1 MTPECR
7 RKQQTA
13 AGYVL
18 FLFASSQITSFVSA
32 RGAAATAAAS
42 SFPAPLPEY
51 SSQGRLA
58 RHKRNWND
66 GGGGASSDDEGGEE
80 DGMSSSEEF
89 QDHPE
94 EQENSLL
101 WFDYPQNAS
110 VIDTNA
116 LESNSIK
123 LQKKERDKAQASFV
137 TSPLKASP
145 SRPKNELEQDSPP
158 LQTIHKLR
166 QMLDDTDYITKAPS
180 SRKRETC
187 SNDKNRNI
195 IPTEE
200 TSIQP
205 RTLTK
210 NSIANPL
217 KALEVA
223 NDPTSPPGLSA
234 ESSETDAKQETVNS
248 AGTHFKSQTPPPSV
262 EPDDRLWTSRDR
274 SKYKKVQKRSRR
286 ASTPLYLT
294 SDDEASDSE
303 NGPEYVL
310 PNVPVYFSDGE
321 ETEEGDSDAEDDVE
335 EHKRQVS
342 PPTQGQRIPPP
353 VDTNSHA
360 FEPSSA
366 LHTGYQSTHPPPQG
380 YTPPLHIPPRTM
392 YPYYGGDPQSTQQG
406 SFMRPYNPYIYGYPY
421 TPYQPPYGP
430 YQPHQQHQY
439 AHPNPYPQQWTSGG
453 YTVPQQHQIN
463 SQLGAPTNPLTQQS
477 NAQTIPRPIQVRTS
491 ASSHTSTYPKSTQ
504 ETFTRVPFHGV
515 KFSSSP
521 FAVDGNTAYPRTMI
535 PGPSLAEAGTKISFD
550 AIQKIGLMLVSVAL
564 ACYAGVSPRSLP
576 LTEYNLKFYENF
588 QLVSLAFI
596 SPAIKFLS
604 VFDARENDVND
615 AVNTFFA
622 SFSLGYPMAFML
634 QVVATTFIR
643 LAVFAWFEPRIFSL
657 APKVPLL
664 VIPWTLRENRY
675 RPKRITLL
683 AADFCASCV
692 ASPIIEEYVKLK
704 TLQWTTNLRKNFCW
718 VKKANSS
725 RSSRRSQRRWVAE
738 PVSRNLGET
747 DVITANQYVT
757 QMLAASIGFKLCDTG
772 RRILM
777 YTKATDANKSFYA
790 FCRGLFPIHELCGTM
805 TAIELAR
812 RDLLGV
818 NVPLWRLLL
827 PAALFH
833 GMANM
838 RGKKPVFRWGS
849 STPWSEMQLSPLHI
863 LDASTLPKLLS
874 KGFAKLMWLVLL
886 GRVLG
891 YCIKNYYLVNRRAV
905 KRTTRYAGNPAAF
918 TAEMATADML
928 KKK

>member
-13 AGYVL
+13 GYYLV
-18 FLFASSQITSFVSA
+18 FLFVSNQMTSLA
-32 RGAAATAAAS
+32 LAGGAAATAAAS
-42 SFPAPLPEY
+42 SFPAPLADY
-51 SSQGRLA
+51 DSQGHLA
-58 RHKRNWND
+58 RNSNWND
-66 GGGGASSDDEGGEE
+66 GGGGASSDDEGGDE

-101 WFDYPQNAS
+101 WFDYPHNAAS
-110 VIDTNA
+110 NESKENNSPKPNPVK
-116 LESNSIK
+116 LE
-123 LQKKERDKAQASFV
+123 KKETAKSQASPV
-137 TSPLKASP
+137 KKSS

-166 QMLDDTDYITKAPS
+166 QMLDDTDYITRAPS
-180 SRKRETC
+180 SRKRKMTPL
-187 SNDKNRNI
+187 DKNRNI
-195 IPTEE
+195 IPIEATLIHQPTSTKKSNDSATEVTAG
-200 TSIQP
+200 TSAGNTEQE
-205 RTLTK
+205 TLTSSGS
-210 NSIANPL
+210 NFESQ
-217 KALEVA
+217 
-223 NDPTSPPGLSA
+223 A
-234 ESSETDAKQETVNS
+234 EPA
-248 AGTHFKSQTPPPSV
+248 SV

-274 SKYKKVQKRSRR
+274 SKYKKVQNRSRR
-286 ASTPLYLT
+286 VSTPIYLN
-294 SDDEASDSE
+294 SDDEASDTDD
-303 NGPEYVL
+303 GLGYVL

-321 ETEEGDSDAEDDVE
+321 ESDEADSDYVGVEDDVE
-335 EHKRQVS
+335 EHQRQVS
-342 PPTQGQRIPPP
+342 PPVVGTPSQTIPQPP
-353 VDTNSHA
+353 EVNSHA
-360 FEPSSA
+360 AGSNRPLQLGS
-366 LHTGYQSTHPPPQG
+366 QSTHPPPQG
-380 YTPPLHIPPRTM
+380 YTPPLHIPPNNM
-392 YPYYGGDPQSTQQG
+392 YPYHGSDPQTTQQG
-406 SFMRPYNPYIYGYPY
+406 SLMRPYNPYLYGYPY

-430 YQPHQQHQY
+430 YQPPQQQQQQQY
-439 AHPNPYPQQWTSGG
+439 AYPNPYSLQWTPGG
-453 YTVPQQHQIN
+453 YDVPHHPHNYQQQ
-463 SQLGAPTNPLTQQS
+463 GAPANPLAQQS
-477 NAQTIPRPIQVRTS
+477 STQTMPRRTDVRASISSRTS
-491 ASSHTSTYPKSTQ
+491 TTPPKTSRGDSTRMSSPGVKLPSAPFALDRGVDLSGMTYP
-504 ETFTRVPFHGV
+504 G
-515 KFSSSP
+515 
-521 FAVDGNTAYPRTMI
+521 AVI

-634 QVVATTFIR
+634 QVVATTLIR

-657 APKVPLL
+657 APKVPML

-704 TLQWTTNLRKNFCW
+704 TLQWTTNLRKNFRF
-718 VKKANSS
+718 VKETTSS
-725 RSSRRSQRRWVAE
+725 KSSKRSRRRWVAE
-738 PVSRNLGET
+738 PIPRKFGET
-747 DVITANQYVT
+747 DIITANQYVT
-757 QMLAASIGFKLCDTG
+757 QMLAASIGFKLCDSG

-777 YTKATDANKSFYA
+777 YTKSTDANKSFYA

-812 RDLLGV
+812 RDLLGA

-827 PAALFH
+827 PAAVFH

-918 TAEMATADML
+918 SAEMATAEML